1 MLRLSR
7 QRRLERVSR
16 RRRYETYGSA
26 VVVAILG
33 GVVGALAGSLVLQ
46 AVGWALFGLA
56 LGAIVLL
63 VFLEIGLS
71 EDRAR
76 ETEEKRPPG

>member
-1 MLRLSR
+1 MSH
-7 QRRLERVSR
+7 

-26 VVVAILG
+26 AVIALLG
-33 GVVGALAGSLVLQ
+33 GVVGALGSSLVVQ
-46 AVGWALFGLA
+46 AVGWSLFGLG

-76 ETEEKRPPG
+76 EEEEEEKGGPG

>member
-1 MLRLSR
+1 M
-7 QRRLERVSR
+7 SR

>member
-1 MLRLSR
+1 MT
-7 QRRLERVSR
+7 R

-26 VVVAILG
+26 VVVAIIG
-33 GVVGALAGSLVLQ
+33 GIVGALASSLVLQ
-46 AVGWALFGLA
+46 AVGWSLFGLA

-76 ETEEKRPPG
+76 EEEEKGR

>member
-1 MLRLSR
+1 MT
-7 QRRLERVSR
+7 R

-26 VVVAILG
+26 VVVAIIG
-33 GVVGALAGSLVLQ
+33 GIVGALGSSIVLQ
-46 AVGWALFGLA
+46 AVGWSLFGLA

-76 ETEEKRPPG
+76 EEEEKER